1 MNYDSLLPN
10 DLGILNIIFQRIKQT
25 AHHTHQK
32 IALGMQDS
40 PEKSFLTYESHSGHF
55 FITWPDCVTSLS
67 SGAKKI

>member
-55 FITWPDCVTSLS
+55 FIT
-67 SGAKKI
+67 